1 MPHDYEEYDIFGHK
15 QPEKKLKRTKK
26 SRPKK
31 TVSRPFWKTLLIHV
45 FLFVAAFGLA
55 GISFLLMMDK
65 IVMPVYQKTGLE
77 ARTPDLRGK
86 TVEEARDI
94 AAQFDLSVVVDT
106 LRYSTEFPTNT
117 VMSQYPL
124 EGSLVK
130 PKRRIHLDVS
140 QGSRP
145 IEMPDVVGLSRRDAE
160 LRVKDA
166 GLGVSDTPWV
176 RSNSF
181 KRYIVAGQSPPAGE
195 LVGED
200 TKVILYISNGEPEIN
215 VVMPNLID
223 LSLSEARETLRSAGF
238 DLNRLRVNY
247 VDEEDMLP
255 ETVIDQYPAPET
267 STYKSIDVTIDVSR
281 PQ

>member
-15 QPEKKLKRTKK
+15 PQKKPGSTTKK
-26 SRPKK
+26 RANK
-31 TVSRPFWKTLLIHV
+31 TVSRPLWKTLLIHV
-45 FLFVAAFGLA
+45 FLFVVAFGLA
-55 GISFLLMMDK
+55 GISFLMLMDK
-65 IVMPVYQKTGLE
+65 IVMPIYQKTGLE
-77 ARTPDLRGK
+77 VRTPDLRGK
-86 TVEEARDI
+86 TVDDARGL
-94 AAQFDLSVVVDT
+94 AAQFNLSVVIDT
-106 LRYSTEFPTNT
+106 LRYSTEFPSNT

-130 PKRRIHLDVS
+130 PMRRIHLDVS

-166 GLGVSDTPWV
+166 GLGVSATPWV

-181 KRYIVAGQSPPAGE
+181 KRYVVAGQNPPAGE
-195 LVGED
+195 FVGED
-200 TKVILYISNGEPEIN
+200 TEVTLYISNGEPEIN

-223 LSLSEARETLRSAGF
+223 LSLSAARDTLRTTGF
-238 DLNRLRVNY
+238 DLNRLGVNY
-247 VDEEDMLP
+247 VDEENMLP
-255 ETVIDQYPAPET
+255 ETVIDQYPSPGT